1 VSKAKSNLRSDSSRV
16 SQEEDWRSEV
26 REELGDD
33 YVQSILNF
41 ERMEVEKFKEF
52 NGKIKKF
59 VQKRQGINPTRM
71 RKIYEVVRQAKSP
84 EALLLAMPRLA
95 YLVGREDRKEN
106 KKLIGTIFVVLQ
118 DSAEGMKS
126 TEDLRGIQH
135 FAEALVAYHKF
146 YSVDK
151 K

>member
-1 VSKAKSNLRSDSSRV
+1 
-16 SQEEDWRSEV
+16 
-26 REELGDD
+26 
-33 YVQSILNF
+33 
-41 ERMEVEKFKEF
+41 M
-52 NGKIKKF
+52 
-59 VQKRQGINPTRM
+59 
-71 RKIYEVVRQAKSP
+71 
-84 EALLLAMPRLA
+84 AMPRLA

>member
-1 VSKAKSNLRSDSSRV
+1 MSKAKSNLRSDSSRV

>member
-1 VSKAKSNLRSDSSRV
+1 MSKAKSNLRSDSSRV

-59 VQKRQGINPTRM
+59 VQKRQAINPTRM
-71 RKIYEVVRQAKSP
+71 RKIYEVVRQAKKS
-84 EALLLAMPRLA
+84 
-95 YLVGREDRKEN
+95 G
-106 KKLIGTIFVVLQ
+106 
-118 DSAEGMKS
+118 SASFGNAS
-126 TEDLRGIQH
+126 SGLSRG
-135 FAEALVAYHKF
+135 KRR
-146 YSVDK
+146 
-151 K
+151 